1 MAFLNMKFL
10 IGVKKWTLFFS
21 FFPSAFLFSEGL
33 LTSLVHI
40 TYRFFVA
47 DITDLKKQFGESNKT
62 ADKDIA
68 DLKARVKEL
77 ETKLGKMKK

>member
-1 MAFLNMKFL
+1 MAEADIDDLEKRVAGAEDWIKSLRDRLDLLNKAYMATEDEL
-10 IGVKKWTLFFS
+10 N
-21 FFPSAFLFSEGL
+21 
-33 LTSLVHI
+33 
-40 TYRFFVA
+40 A